1 MKPMEKI
8 SKARAGLILD
18 QPFFG
23 SLALRLELKEDSTCK
38 TVWTNGRVLGFNP
51 EFIGG
56 LTLDETKGVIA
67 HDVMHLANC
76 HHTRRRGRDPELW
89 NKSGDYAINSI
100 LEESKMV
107 LPACRL
113 RDPALDG
120 KSTEE
125 IYSVLS
131 DQPGDEGEPNKGGT
145 GDQGQDGSPS
155 GQGGGGQDPNGQPSG
170 DQGSDPG
177 QNGPSDQGAGGDP
190 GGCGEIRDFPGED
203 GGPANS
209 SELAQQEQEQKIAAV
224 QAATQAKARGNLP
237 AGIARMVQEIANPK
251 LDWRTILRRFI
262 EMSAKNDYTWSPPNR
277 RFIHMGLFLP
287 SLRSEELKEIVIAVD
302 TSASIGQAEL
312 DQFAAELNGILE
324 EFETVA
330 TVIYCD
336 AKIAGIEVFER
347 ETLPVKLQLVGGGG
361 TDFRPPFKWIEE
373 NGATPTCL
381 VYLTDLECSRFPAE
395 PDFPVLWVSTEA
407 GSRVPPFGEVAE
419 LAA

>member
-1 MKPMEKI
+1 MKPIEKM

-23 SLALRLELKEDSTCK
+23 SLAMRLDLREDPTCE

-76 HHTRRRGRDPELW
+76 HHTRRKGRDPGEW
-89 NKSGDYAINSI
+89 NKAGDFAINPLI
-100 LEESKMV
+100 EDSKMV
-107 LPACRL
+107 LPSCRL
-113 RDPALDG
+113 RDPGLDG

-125 IYSVLS
+125 IYRILT
-131 DQPGDEGEPNKGGT
+131 DRPDPEGEPKDSGGGQGSDDSSGGGGT
-145 GDQGQDGSPS
+145 DQNSQDD
-155 GQGGGGQDPNGQPSG
+155 QNGQDPNSN
-170 DQGSDPG
+170 
-177 QNGPSDQGAGGDP
+177 QNDPSDSGSGGDP
-190 GGCGEIRDFPGED
+190 GGCGEIRDFPAED
-203 GGPANS
+203 GGPASS
-209 SELAQQEQEQKIAAV
+209 SEIAQQEQDWKIAAV
-224 QAATQAKARGNLP
+224 QAATQAKSRGMLP

-251 LDWRTILRRFI
+251 LDWRTVLRRFI
-262 EMSAKNDYTWSPPNR
+262 EMSAKNDYTWSQPNR
-277 RFIHMGLFLP
+277 RFVHMGLFLP

-302 TSASIGQAEL
+302 TSCSIGQDEL
-312 DQFAAELNGILE
+312 DSFAAEINGILE

-336 AKIAGIEVFER
+336 AAVAGVEVFDR

-361 TDFRPPFKWIEE
+361 TSFIPPFEWIEE
-373 NGATPTCL
+373 NGAEPTCL
-381 VYLTDLECSRFPAE
+381 VYLTDMECSRFPAE
-395 PDFPVLWVSTEA
+395 PGFPVLWVSTEA
-407 GSRVPPFGEVAE
+407 DYETPPFGEVAE